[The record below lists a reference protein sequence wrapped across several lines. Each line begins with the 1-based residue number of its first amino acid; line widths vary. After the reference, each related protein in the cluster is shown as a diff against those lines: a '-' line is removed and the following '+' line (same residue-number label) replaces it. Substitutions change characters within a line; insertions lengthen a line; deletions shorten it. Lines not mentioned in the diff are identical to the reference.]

1 MSERLYSPCMTT
13 NQDSVDALVAE
24 LDAISDPVDRFQ
36 KVVEFEERIDVGLRA
51 VRQRIAVQLYNDG
64 ERTYR
69 EVGQIMGG
77 VTASRAEQIVKGR

>member
-1 MSERLYSPCMTT
+1 MTT
-13 NQDSVDALVAE
+13 NQDPVDALIAE
-24 LDAISDPVDRFQ
+24 LDAISDPVDRFR
-36 KVVEFEERIDVGLRA
+36 KVVEAEERVDVGLRA
-51 VRQRIAVQLYNDG
+51 VRQRIAVQLYNGG

>member
-1 MSERLYSPCMTT
+1 MTT
-13 NQDSVDALVAE
+13 NQDPVDALIAE

-36 KVVEFEERIDVGLRA
+36 KVVEFEERVDVGMRA

>member
-1 MSERLYSPCMTT
+1 MTT
-13 NQDSVDALVAE
+13 NQDPVDALIAE

-36 KVVEFEERIDVGLRA
+36 KVVEVEDRIDVGLRA
-51 VRQRIAVQLYNDG
+51 VRQRIAAELYNGG

>member
-1 MSERLYSPCMTT
+1 MTT
-13 NQDSVDALVAE
+13 NQDPVDALIAE

-36 KVVEFEERIDVGLRA
+36 KVVEVEERIDVGLRA
-51 VRQRIAVQLYNDG
+51 VRQRIAVQLYNAG

>member
-1 MSERLYSPCMTT
+1 MTT
-13 NQDSVDALVAE
+13 NMDPVDELIAE

-36 KVVEFEERIDVGLRA
+36 KVVETEGRIDVGLRA
-51 VRQRIAVQLYNDG
+51 VRQRIAIQLYNNG

>member
-1 MSERLYSPCMTT
+1 MSDELYSPCMTT
-13 NQDSVDALVAE
+13 KQDPVDVLIAE
-24 LDAISDPVDRFQ
+24 LDAISDPVNRFQ
-36 KVVEFEERIDVGLRA
+36 KVVEVEERVDVGLRA